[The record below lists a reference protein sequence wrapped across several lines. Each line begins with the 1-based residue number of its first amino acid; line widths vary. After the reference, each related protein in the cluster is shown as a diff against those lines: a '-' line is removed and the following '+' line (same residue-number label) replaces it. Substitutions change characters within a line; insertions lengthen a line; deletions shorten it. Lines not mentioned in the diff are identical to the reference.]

1 MEDEFINAISG
12 SHLLNQISTAV
23 IGIDFEG
30 NVLVW
35 NEGATKLYGLS
46 FAEMM
51 GKPLSDSHAYEYVDG
66 DTEASVLLRIKS
78 EGSW

>member
-35 NEGATKLYGLS
+35 N
-46 FAEMM
+46 
-51 GKPLSDSHAYEYVDG
+51 
-66 DTEASVLLRIKS
+66 
-78 EGSW
+78 